1 MKHVIAVIVENK
13 SGVLTRIAG
22 LFSRRSFNI
31 DSLSVGATDNPD
43 YSRMTIS
50 VHGDRD
56 TLEQV
61 IKQLSKLINVIRVS
75 ELDPA
80 DSLERE
86 LAIIKV
92 SVDRESRSE
101 VIQIVDIFRAK
112 IIDVSQRSM
121 IIEVTGDE
129 DKVEAMIQLGWSVPY
144 YGIGDLVEYMNKVS
158 DADIDALVKR
168 YEAEYDIKWGADR
181 AFALSHIREQARIET
196 AMRRFFEERDIN
208 AFTTNFQDLHGMKQ
222 LPGLA
227 CQRLM
232 ADGYGFAGEGDWKT
246 AAMVRTFKVMSAGLS
261 KGEIGKGDSFMED
274 YTYHFEPGNEMNLGA
289 HMLEVCPSIAAGKPT
304 LEVHQLGIGG
314 REDPARLVFDGKSGP
329 AICAAVVDFGSR
341 FRCVINEVN
350 VVDAPAPF
358 PKLPVA
364 RVLWKPEPNLRT
376 SAEAWILAGGGH
388 HTAFSNIL
396 TTDMI
401 RDWAEISGI
410 ECIAIDR
417 NTDVRRFRDEL
428 RWNAATWSK

>member
-101 VIQIVDIFRAK
+101 VIQIVDIFRTK

-129 DKVEAMIQLGWSVPY
+129 DKVEAMIQLLRQF
-144 YGIGDLVEYMNKVS
+144 GIKELARTGKVS
-158 DADIDALVKR
+158 
-168 YEAEYDIKWGADR
+168 
-181 AFALSHIREQARIET
+181 
-196 AMRRFFEERDIN
+196 
-208 AFTTNFQDLHGMKQ
+208 
-222 LPGLA
+222 
-227 CQRLM
+227 
-232 ADGYGFAGEGDWKT
+232 
-246 AAMVRTFKVMSAGLS
+246 MVRGAKVI
-261 KGEIGKGDSFMED
+261 K
-274 YTYHFEPGNEMNLGA
+274 
-289 HMLEVCPSIAAGKPT
+289 V
-304 LEVHQLGIGG
+304 
-314 REDPARLVFDGKSGP
+314 
-329 AICAAVVDFGSR
+329 
-341 FRCVINEVN
+341 
-350 VVDAPAPF
+350 
-358 PKLPVA
+358 
-364 RVLWKPEPNLRT
+364 
-376 SAEAWILAGGGH
+376 
-388 HTAFSNIL
+388 
-396 TTDMI
+396 
-401 RDWAEISGI
+401 
-410 ECIAIDR
+410 
-417 NTDVRRFRDEL
+417 
-428 RWNAATWSK
+428 